1 MKQGP
6 DQIALPLD
14 WPQSEGDARFI
25 VSAANEDAFEHF
37 RKFSLWPVKA
47 TILSGPRRS
56 GRTLLA
62 RSFIERVG
70 GRLFDEADQ
79 RDEEEL
85 FHAWNQA
92 QDTGRPLV
100 MVADQVPPAWSPRLP
115 DLKTRLAI
123 TPFVRIHHPDDV
135 LFPALVQL
143 HFADHDVLT
152 PGDAPDVLVAMNP
165 AALKANLVDLPRG
178 ADIIANTDEFSKRNL
193 SRVGYGESP
202 LEDGSLAAYNVHAV
216 PITSMTVKA
225 LEEFEI
231 TRKDAERANG
241 LLGQCFRVRSGD
253 LPPAVVP
260 ACNVRQPDAKNRGLQ
275 LVEAAVHAPGNV
287 DVAVGLAVLP
297 DEADPLRKVVVVR
310 DDRAAV
316 AERSDVLRGIE
327 AEASHPPD
335 RAGTTATELGAV
347 GLRAVFD
354 DLDVCFA
361 CHRRD
366 RVKVGALAVEVDG
379 NNCACLLA
387 DRTAQRLGVHR
398 SSIGLDVAEDRPRT
412 RALDRRH
419 RRNAGVG
426 LGHDLVPGPDLE
438 RA

>member
-25 VSAANEDAFEHF
+25 VSAANQDAFEHF

-143 HFADHDVLT
+143 HFADRGLHI
-152 PGDAPDVLVAMNP
+152 PADALRFMSDRLHRDYWTIERAVEA
-165 AALKANLVDLPRG
+165 VDRY
-178 ADIIANTDEFSKRNL
+178 AI
-193 SRVGYGESP
+193 
-202 LEDGSLAAYNVHAV
+202 
-216 PITSMTVKA
+216 
-225 LEEFEI
+225 
-231 TRKDAERANG
+231 AERAR
-241 LLGQCFRVRSGD
+241 LSLTTIRRA
-253 LPPAVVP
+253 LI
-260 ACNVRQPDAKNRGLQ
+260 DARMIG
-275 LVEAAVHAPGNV
+275 EAA
-287 DVAVGLAVLP
+287 
-297 DEADPLRKVVVVR
+297 
-310 DDRAAV
+310 
-316 AERSDVLRGIE
+316 
-327 AEASHPPD
+327 
-335 RAGTTATELGAV
+335 
-347 GLRAVFD
+347 
-354 DLDVCFA
+354 
-361 CHRRD
+361 
-366 RVKVGALAVEVDG
+366 
-379 NNCACLLA
+379 
-387 DRTAQRLGVHR
+387 
-398 SSIGLDVAEDRPRT
+398 
-412 RALDRRH
+412 
-419 RRNAGVG
+419 
-426 LGHDLVPGPDLE
+426 
-438 RA
+438 